1 MERRDSLVCIAAVF
15 LMLIARI
22 TSFISVGTSIL
33 LLQFVLAVSETLIRV
48 GEASGNVE
56 KSRATKRFLCTYC
69 RCIFRADKGDY
80 ITRMKR
86 FDRFYECICPNCR
99 RKTTY
104 VLEPKK

>member
-1 MERRDSLVCIAAVF
+1 MERRDSLVCIVTAS
-15 LMLIARI
+15 LTPIARI
-22 TSFISVGTSIL
+22 MSFISVGTSIL
-33 LLQFVLAVSETLIRV
+33 LLRFVLAVSETLIRV

-56 KSRATKRFLCTYC
+56 KNKATKRFLCTYC

-80 ITRMKR
+80 ITHMKR
-86 FDRFYECICPNCR
+86 FDRFYECICPNCG